1 MTSIVRRKALAAAL
15 ALFAIAGAGGS
26 ASAQEA
32 YPSKPIRVVV
42 PYTPGGVSDAVTRL
56 VMQKLADRL
65 KATVVVDNQGG
76 ANGQIGSATVARAAP
91 DGYTLLVVVAAHA
104 INPSLYPR
112 MSYSPLQDLRGVSE
126 FGAIPLLMVSSAQ
139 LPPTDLKGFVAW
151 AKANPQRAT
160 FASSGAG
167 SGAHLVAEQFAQTAG
182 VPMTHVPYKGIAPAL
197 PDLFAGQVSVIFDS
211 VQTMMPHIKAG
222 KLRGLAMTSAKRWPA
237 APDVPTMA
245 EAGYPGMTGGSW
257 IGLLAP
263 ARTPNEIVHKLSAEL
278 QQVLQLPEIHD
289 KLIDYGIDPV
299 GGTPEQFDAFI
310 RSEAARWA
318 EVVKKADIRL
328 E

>member
-15 ALFAIAGAGGS
+15 ALFGIAGAGGS

-76 ANGQIGSATVARAAP
+76 ANGQIGSAAVARAAP

-222 KLRGLAMTSAKRWPA
+222 TLRGLAMTSAKRWPA